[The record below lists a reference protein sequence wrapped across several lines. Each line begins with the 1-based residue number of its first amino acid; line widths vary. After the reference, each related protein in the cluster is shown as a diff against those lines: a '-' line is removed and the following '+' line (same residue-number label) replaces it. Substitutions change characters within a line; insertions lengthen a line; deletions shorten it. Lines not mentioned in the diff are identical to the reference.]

1 MTRLRIAPIPD
12 AMAHA
17 AELTAARDVRWADA
31 YMQFPTQMGRLLVTH
46 PKYGAPFLDLFQKVM
61 WDEGPLTRQEREM
74 IAMVASRASR
84 CKY

>member
-1 MTRLRIAPIPD
+1 MTRLRIDSIPE

-46 PKYGAPFLDLFQKVM
+46 ARYGGPFLDLFQKIM
-61 WDEGPLTRQEREM
+61 WDESPLTRQERET